1 MAGDRDQ
8 LSLVDALMSRKVG
21 RNERLD
27 RIAAAVKWYRFEKLL
42 RRAKAADGP
51 GRPPWD
57 GLLML
62 KALLLQQWYGLSD
75 LETEEAL
82 NDRVSFRRFCG
93 LSFEDAAPDHTTICR
108 FRNWL
113 AAAGL
118 AEKIFAEFDRQLEA
132 AGLVLKRG
140 TMVDA
145 TLVEAARTR
154 PPKGGEEE
162 AGDPDAAF
170 AKREGKPHAAYG
182 YKAHVGVDEGTLLIR
197 AARLTPAN
205 VNETTVADE
214 LIRFDECAVYADKA
228 YATHA
233 RRALLKSCGIKDR
246 IMHKTWG
253 GGPIVTRWQHRHNDL
268 IAVVRGR
275 VETVFATLKRRMA
288 YRQVR
293 YVGLAKNAAH
303 FLILALAYNM
313 RRAAALSG

>member
-1 MAGDRDQ
+1 
-8 LSLVDALMSRKVG
+8 MSPKAG

-27 RIAAAVKWYRFEKLL
+27 KIAAAVKWYRFEKLL
-42 RRAKAADGP
+42 RRGKADAGP

-62 KALLLQQWYGLSD
+62 KVLLLQLWYDLSD
-75 LETEEAL
+75 QHAEDAL
-82 NDRVSFRRFCG
+82 NDRISFRRFCG
-93 LSFEDAAPDHTTICR
+93 LSLEDAAPDHTCICR

-118 AEKIFAEFDRQLEA
+118 AEKVFAEFDRQLEA

-154 PPKGGEEE
+154 PPKGREEQ

-170 AKREGKPHAAYG
+170 AKRQGKARAAYG

-205 VNETTVADE
+205 VNETTIADE
-214 LIRFDECAVYADKA
+214 LIRFDERAVYADKA
-228 YATHA
+228 YATQA
-233 RRALLKSCGIKDR
+233 RRALLRRAGIKDR

-253 GGPIVTRWQHRHNDL
+253 GGPAVTRWQRRRNDL
-268 IAVVRGR
+268 IAPVRAR
-275 VETVFATLKRRMA
+275 VETVFATLKRRMG

-293 YVGLAKNAAH
+293 YVGLMKNAAH
-303 FLILALAYNM
+303 LLMLALAYNM